1 MGCSHELW
9 VVLTI
14 IILAI
19 LMGNTSYREID
30 EFRKNQEKKLI
41 NLLKVTKANLASY
54 STIRRVMIGIDVKEI
69 RSIFES
75 IINEFYKNK
84 KDKDWIAID
93 GKGLKNTLTNYEN
106 KQQNML
112 IMVS

>member
-1 MGCSHELW
+1 MLNSLIEKLKFVNDFRKNKGKRHELW

-19 LMGNTSYREID
+19 LMGNTSYRDID

-41 NLLKVTKANLASY
+41 NLLKVTKAKLPSY

-84 KDKDWIAID
+84 SNCST
-93 GKGLKNTLTNYEN
+93 G
-106 KQQNML
+106 
-112 IMVS
+112 